1 MVAASDGLISVPFE
15 RDSCTRG
22 NSHGVYIRG
31 GIAVF
36 AGLGGECSVGKT
48 GRGC

>member
-1 MVAASDGLISVPFE
+1 MVATSDGLIGVIVE
-15 RDSCTRG
+15 RDGCTRG

-31 GIAVF
+31 GVAVF

-48 GRGC
+48 G